1 MANNSLVITCH
12 FGVLVLVSRPL
23 VYLTLAFAAGIFLAG
38 SWELSPNTALLIC
51 GALFFA
57 AVLGYFFHWSFNR
70 WVILS
75 LFLAL
80 GLARATLD
88 ASSINPALYQYTGH
102 WVTVEGIV
110 TQEADVRS
118 DRVYYWLD
126 VHRISLGRE
135 ARELQAL
142 VLVRAAAP
150 GPVYSY
156 GDRLRLHGLLTRPPD
171 AGNPGEFDYRAYLT
185 RRGAGAVLMVRDPA
199 SIQKLGVGGHPVV
212 RAVLRVKEK
221 LLTVSRAT
229 LPPDKAALLNGI
241 VFGSQ
246 GQIDRKTWQL
256 FSESGVVHIL
266 SVSGLHVGLVLA
278 GVLALVRLLRVP
290 LSLTAPTGTA
300 ILLLYATLCGLGPAV
315 TRSTLMALMFLWA
328 HHLGRTRDWPTT
340 LAAAALVSLMAK
352 PLSLYDIGFQL
363 SFTATWGILY
373 LGPVLDGLLKNVIR
387 HTWLRAALWVSLAA
401 QLATLPLIAWY
412 YNLIS
417 LVSLLTNLA
426 AVPLTGLIL
435 ALGTASALLGLVVS
449 SLAGFINIST
459 SMLLDLFMGL
469 VSFCRA
475 LPGSV
480 IYVPTPPFF
489 LVVAWYPLLFL
500 GVLLVSNEGRAALR
514 QFFSRHHRLLPVAFM
529 GGGLLIAIFLFKS
542 PGESQLVVHFI
553 DVGQGDSILV
563 QTPGGRN
570 MLVDTGGW
578 PGELDSGEG
587 AGEKVVVPYLRRLG
601 VRRLDVLVIT
611 HPHEDH
617 AGGMRAVIEAF
628 PVDLVLV
635 SPVGGT
641 GDPSVSAGAHSPSSG
656 KVPLTYRTLLAGLAA
671 RGVPVKATGAGDR
684 LHLDPALD
692 IQVLGPSRPL
702 LSGTRSDLN
711 NASVVLRLRYGEEVL
726 LLTGDIEVEAQQ
738 ALMDGGVNLGCTV
751 LKIPHHGSR
760 YLLPSFLEKTHPAV
774 AVISVGRHNNFGHPA
789 PETLEH
795 LARMPVRVYRTDLD
809 GAVILRTDGKHIFV
823 RTGRQR
829 RAA

>member
-1 MANNSLVITCH
+1 M
-12 FGVLVLVSRPL
+12 VSRPL

-51 GALFFA
+51 GALFIA
-57 AVLGYFFHWSFNR
+57 ALLGYFFHLSFNR
-70 WVILS
+70 WVILN

-80 GLARATLD
+80 GFAWATL
-88 ASSINPALYQYTGH
+88 AACRVNPVLDEYAGH
-102 WVTVEGIV
+102 WVTLEGTV
-110 TQEADVRS
+110 SQEADVRS
-118 DRVYYWLD
+118 DRVYYLLD
-126 VHRISLGRE
+126 VQRISLGRE
-135 ARELQAL
+135 ARELQGL
-142 VLVRAAAP
+142 VLVRAAVP
-150 GPVYSY
+150 GSVYSY

-171 AGNPGEFDYRAYLT
+171 PGNPGGFDYRAYLA
-185 RRGAGAVLMVRDPA
+185 RRGVGAVLMVRDPA
-199 SIQKLGVGGHPVV
+199 SIHKLGVGGHPVV

-221 LLTVSRAT
+221 LLAVSRAT
-229 LPPDKAALLNGI
+229 LPPEKAALLNGI

-278 GVLALVRLLRVP
+278 GVLAAVRLLHLP
-290 LSLTAPTGTA
+290 LFLTAPVGTG

-328 HHLGRTRDWPTT
+328 HHLGRVRDWPTT
-340 LAAAALVSLMAK
+340 LAAAALVSLVAR

-363 SFTATWGILY
+363 SFAATWGILY
-373 LGPVLDGLLKNVIR
+373 LGPVLDGLLKNIIR
-387 HTWLRAALWVSLAA
+387 HTWLRATLWVSLAA

-435 ALGTASALLGLVVS
+435 ALGTAAAFLGLVIPA
-449 SLAGFINIST
+449 LAGLINTST
-459 SMLLDLFMGL
+459 SLLLDVFISL
-469 VSFCRA
+469 VSLCRD
-475 LPGSV
+475 LPGAV
-480 IYVPTPPFF
+480 LHVPTPSLL

-500 GVLLVSNEGRAALR
+500 GVLLVSKDGRVLGR
-514 QFFSRHHRLLPVAFM
+514 QFFSRHRRLLPVAFL
-529 GGGLLIAIFLFKS
+529 GGGLLIGLFQFKS
-542 PGESQLVVHFI
+542 SGENQLVVHFI

-563 QTPGGRN
+563 QTPGGKN
-570 MLVDTGGW
+570 MLVDAGGW

-628 PVDLVLV
+628 PVDLALV
-635 SPVGGT
+635 SPVGET
-641 GDPSVSAGAHSPSSG
+641 GNSSVFTGKFSD
-656 KVPLTYRTLLAGLAA
+656 KVPLTYRALLAGLAA

-692 IQVLGPSRPL
+692 IQVLGPPRPL

-711 NASVVLRLRYGEEVL
+711 NASLVLLIRYGEEVL

-738 ALMDGGVNLGCTV
+738 ALMDAGVNLGCTV

-760 YLLPSFLEKTHPAV
+760 YLLRSFLEKTHPAV

-789 PETLEH
+789 PETLER
-795 LARMPVRVYRTDLD
+795 LARLPVQVYRTDQD
-809 GAVILRTDGKHIFV
+809 GAVILRTDGKHLFMQ
-823 RTGRQR
+823 TGRKR

>member
-1 MANNSLVITCH
+1 M
-12 FGVLVLVSRPL
+12 VSRPL
-23 VYLTLAFAAGIFLAG
+23 VFLTLAFAAGIFLAEARECQPG
-38 SWELSPNTALLIC
+38 AAFSLCLILL
-51 GALFFA
+51 LA
-57 AVLGYFFHWSFNR
+57 AVVGYFFHWSFNR
-70 WVILS
+70 WIMLA

-80 GLARATLD
+80 GFTLATVEKGRVSPVLD
-88 ASSINPALYQYTGH
+88 EYTGH
-102 WVTVEGIV
+102 WVTLEGV
-110 TQEADVRS
+110 VSREADIRP
-118 DRVYYWLD
+118 DRVYYWLEAR
-126 VHRISLGRE
+126 RISMGRE
-135 ARELQAL
+135 TLELQTP
-142 VLVRAAAP
+142 VLVRADAP

-156 GDRLRLHGLLTRPPD
+156 GDYLSLHGLLVRPPD
-171 AGNPGEFDYRAYLT
+171 AGNPGEFDYRAYLA
-185 RRGAGAVLMVRDPA
+185 RRGVGAILIVREPA
-199 SIQKLGVGGHPVV
+199 SIQKKGTGGNPVV
-212 RAVLRVKEK
+212 RGILRLKEK
-221 LLTVSRAT
+221 LLAVSQAT
-229 LPPDKAALLNGI
+229 LPPEKAALINGI

-278 GVLALVRLLRVP
+278 GALALVRLVRLP
-290 LSLTAPTGTA
+290 FNLTAPLVSVA
-300 ILLLYATLCGLGPAV
+300 LLLYAILCGLGPAV
-315 TRSTLMALMFLWA
+315 TRSTIMALMFLWA
-328 HHLGRTRDWPTT
+328 HHLGRSRDWPTT
-340 LAAAALVSLMAK
+340 LAAAALVSLIVR

-363 SFTATWGILY
+363 SFAATWGILY

-435 ALGTASALLGLVVS
+435 ALGTASSLLGLAVPA
-449 SLAGFINIST
+449 LAGFINIST
-459 SMLLDLFMGL
+459 SLLLDLFIKL
-469 VSFCRA
+469 VSLCRA

-514 QFFSRHHRLLPVAFM
+514 QFFSRHHRLLPVVFM
-529 GGGLLIAIFLFKS
+529 GGGLLISIFLFNS
-542 PGESQLVVHFI
+542 PGEKQLVVHFI

-563 QTPGGRN
+563 QTPGGKN

-578 PGELDSGEG
+578 PGELETGEG

-601 VRRLDVLVIT
+601 VRHLDVLVLT

-617 AGGMRAVIEAF
+617 AGGMKAVVEAF

-641 GDPSVSAGAHSPSSG
+641 GNHPASSRQQNNDG
-656 KVPLTYRTLLAGLAA
+656 VPLAYKATIAGLAA
-671 RGVPVKATGAGDR
+671 RGVPVKAVAAGDR
-684 LHLDPALD
+684 LHLDPALE
-692 IQVLGPSRPL
+692 IRVLGPPRPL
-702 LSGTRSDLN
+702 LTGTRSDLN
-711 NASVVLRLRYGEEVL
+711 NASVVLRVQYGEKVL
-726 LLTGDIEVEAQQ
+726 LLTGDMEVEAQQ
-738 ALMDGGVNLGCTV
+738 ALINRGVDPGCSV

-760 YLLPSFLEKTHPAV
+760 YQLSTFLERARPEV

-795 LARMPVRVYRTDLD
+795 LARLPVKVYRTDLD
-809 GAVILRTDGKHIFV
+809 GAVILRTDGKRIFV

-829 RAA
+829 QAA

>member
-1 MANNSLVITCH
+1 M
-12 FGVLVLVSRPL
+12 VSRPL

-38 SWELSPNTALLIC
+38 CWELPPSTALLLC
-51 GALFFA
+51 CALFFA

-80 GLARATLD
+80 GFAWATL
-88 ASSINPALYQYTGH
+88 AACRVNPALDEYAGH
-102 WVTVEGIV
+102 WVTLEGTV
-110 TQEADVRS
+110 SQEADVRS
-118 DRVYYWLD
+118 DRVYYWLN

-142 VLVRAAAP
+142 VLVRAPAP

-171 AGNPGEFDYRAYLT
+171 AGNPGEFNYRAYLA

-199 SIQKLGVGGHPVV
+199 SINKLGVGGHQVV

-221 LLTVSRAT
+221 LLAVSRAT
-229 LPPDKAALLNGI
+229 LPPEKAALLNGI
-241 VFGSQ
+241 VFGNQ
-246 GQIDRKTWQL
+246 GMIDRKTWQL

-328 HHLGRTRDWPTT
+328 HHLGRASDWPTT

-363 SFTATWGILY
+363 SFAATWGILY
-373 LGPVLDGLLKNVIR
+373 LGPVLDRLLKNIIR
-387 HTWLRAALWVSLAA
+387 HTWLRATLWVSLAA

-417 LVSLLTNLA
+417 LVSLLTNLV

-435 ALGTASALLGLVVS
+435 ALGTVSALLGLVAPA
-449 SLAGFINIST
+449 LAGLINTST
-459 SMLLDLFMGL
+459 SLLLDVFISL

-489 LVVAWYPLLFL
+489 LVMAWYPLLFV
-500 GVLLVSNEGRAALR
+500 GVLLVSKDRRALWP
-514 QFFSRHHRLLPVAFM
+514 QFFSRHHRLLPVAFL
-529 GGGLLIAIFLFKS
+529 GGGLLISIFLFKS
-542 PGESQLVVHFI
+542 SVENQLVVHFI

-563 QTPGGRN
+563 QTPGGKT

-601 VRRLDVLVIT
+601 IRRLDVLVIT

-617 AGGMRAVIEAF
+617 AGGMGAVIEAF

-635 SPVGGT
+635 SPVGRT
-641 GDPSVSAGAHSPSSG
+641 GNISVSTGKSPEQ
-656 KVPLTYRTLLAGLAA
+656 VPSTYSALIAGLVA
-671 RGVPVKATGAGDR
+671 RGVPVKVTGAGDR

-692 IQVLGPSRPL
+692 VRVLGPPRPL

-711 NASVVLRLRYGEEVL
+711 NASLVLRLCYGEEVL

-738 ALMDGGVNLGCTV
+738 AIMDAGINLGCTV

-789 PETLEH
+789 RETLEY
-795 LARMPVRVYRTDLD
+795 LARMPVRVYRTDVD

-823 RTGRQR
+823 KTGRQR
-829 RAA
+829 QAA